1 MDHEVLE
8 ECGRKLDRAGDD
20 LAAAGGGLEC
30 LGEFTAARVGDYGV
44 ADAAAAFFAAW
55 RDERLLDVE
64 ALHELADKVRRSAAN
79 YRDTD
84 HAVAGAL
91 TRQRW

>member
-1 MDHEVLE
+1 MDHEALE
-8 ECGRKLDRAGDD
+8 ECGRKLERAGDD
-20 LAAAGGGLEC
+20 LETAGGGLEC

-44 ADAAAAFFAAW
+44 ADAAGNFFASW
-55 RDERLLDVE
+55 RDERLLNVE

-84 HAVAGAL
+84 HAVAGSL